1 MLSDSAGLT
10 THTIRHAATQ
20 LELREQQRQIID
32 HNKIIIMKLLS
43 LPSAAAAIAVVSLP
57 SAVQSLASTRP
68 LRVTVFGG
76 TGYVGSAVCERLVQ
90 RGHDVT
96 AVSRRGVNPKPD
108 SKELSKVRAFVHSPV
123 WHLLGEMHCLMV
135 TPQLSLFL

>member
-1 MLSDSAGLT
+1 MTRNSKIKGKPLLP
-10 THTIRHAATQ
+10 RH
-20 LELREQQRQIID
+20 ID

-43 LPSAAAAIAVVSLP
+43 LQSAAAAIAVVSLP

-76 TGYVGSAVCERLVQ
+76 TGYVGSAVCERLVR

-108 SKELSKVRAFVHSPV
+108 SKELSKVRAFVHPPA
-123 WHLLGEMHCLMV
+123 WHLLGEIHWLMG
-135 TPQLSLFL
+135 TPLSSLFL